1 MKEQEKK
8 KHGCLT
14 IVLGVI
20 ILIVVLGLVNNLR
33 NKMAEKKREDTENS
47 KILNWPDSK
56 AGKMI
61 PKPNTKN
68 GEIIWEHE
76 DSFDLYARKMSRTDY
91 NNYVEKCKKRGF
103 TKNYSKTDDTYYAD
117 NANGYH
123 LSLIYDENE
132 KYTAICLK
140 PKDDEETT
148 ESTTEAT
155 TTTAKKITTTAK
167 KKTTQTSGIRP
178 RIKKAIDSYEKV
190 MDSYCKF
197 MKKYNE
203 SSDTSSMMKDY
214 ADYMDKYSDAA
225 DKFEKIKDDNLND
238 DELAYYTKV
247 QIRVTKKLADVQ

>member
-1 MKEQEKK
+1 MNKK

-14 IVLGVI
+14 VI
-20 ILIVVLGLVNNLR
+20 LVVVAIFAGLIIWNELS
-33 NKMAEKKREDTENS
+33 NKMAEKKQEDAENS
-47 KILNWPDSK
+47 KILNWPDSEV
-56 AGKMI
+56 GKMI

-68 GEIIWEHE
+68 GEIIWERE

-91 NNYVEKCKKRGF
+91 NNYVERCKKRGF

-117 NANGYH
+117 NDKGYN

-132 KYTAICLK
+132 KYTSICLK
-140 PKDDEETT
+140 PKE

-155 TTTAKKITTTAK
+155 TTTTAEKVTTTAK
-167 KKTTQTSGIRP
+167 KKSTQTSGIRP
-178 RIKKAIDSYEKV
+178 RIKKAIDSYETV

-214 ADYMDKYSDAA
+214 ADYMENIVMLQKNSRRL
-225 DKFEKIKDDNLND
+225 KMI
-238 DELAYYTKV
+238 
-247 QIRVTKKLADVQ
+247 I

>member
-8 KHGCLT
+8 KHGCLKV
-14 IVLGVI
+14 VLGVI
-20 ILIVVLGLVNNLR
+20 IVFAALIIGISLR
-33 NKMAEKKREDTENS
+33 NKMAEKKQEDAENS
-47 KILNWPDSK
+47 KILNWPDSDV
-56 AGKMI
+56 GKMI

-103 TKNYSKTDDTYYAD
+103 TKKYSKTDDTYYAD
-117 NANGYH
+117 NDKGYN

-132 KYTAICLK
+132 KYTSICLK
-140 PKDDEETT
+140 PKEE
-148 ESTTEAT
+148 TTEAT
-155 TTTAKKITTTAK
+155 TTTTAEKVTTTAK
-167 KKTTQTSGIRP
+167 KKSTQTSGIRP
-178 RIKKAIDSYEKV
+178 RIKKAIDSYETV

-214 ADYMDKYSDAA
+214 SDYMEKYSDAA
-225 DKFEKIKDDNLND
+225 EKFEKIKDDNLND

-247 QIRVTKKLADVQ
+247 QVRVTKKLADVQ